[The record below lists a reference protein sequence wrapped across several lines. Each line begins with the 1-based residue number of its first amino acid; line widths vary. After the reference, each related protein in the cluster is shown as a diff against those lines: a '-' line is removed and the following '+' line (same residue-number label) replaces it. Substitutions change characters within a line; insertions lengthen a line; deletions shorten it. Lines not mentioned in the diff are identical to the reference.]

1 MSKMN
6 DMAMT
11 IEELR
16 NAAAAINDA
25 ADWLAQQFG
34 GTAKARDER
43 QRCDRSH
50 AKSRS
55 LFE

>member
-16 NAAAAINDA
+16 NTATAISNA
-25 ADWLAQQFG
+25 ADWLAKQFRG
-34 GTAKARDER
+34 DADE
-43 QRCDRSH
+43 
-50 AKSRS
+50 
-55 LFE
+55 

>member
-16 NAAAAINDA
+16 NAATTINDA
-25 ADWLAQQFG
+25 ANWFAQQFG
-34 GTAKARDER
+34 
-43 QRCDRSH
+43 
-50 AKSRS
+50 
-55 LFE
+55 